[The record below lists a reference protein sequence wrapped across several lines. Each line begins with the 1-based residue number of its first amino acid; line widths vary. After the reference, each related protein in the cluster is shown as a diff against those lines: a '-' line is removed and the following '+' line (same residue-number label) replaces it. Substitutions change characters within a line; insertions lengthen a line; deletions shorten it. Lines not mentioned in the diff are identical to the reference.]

1 MVLVLSLERCA
12 ETSAFLRS
20 GAAVFM
26 ILTSNGL
33 IAMDN
38 ASEETLRAMEAALRE

>member
-1 MVLVLSLERCA
+1 MVLVLNLERCA
-12 ETSAFLRS
+12 ETSAFQRS

-33 IAMDN
+33 TATDN
-38 ASEETLRAMEAALRE
+38 ASEETLHAMEAARRE